1 MVPSWI
7 TRRPASTMNASH
19 EATDEGYT
27 LRYGPAATAAVK
39 SSLHLAV
46 RPHLQDVRAMLRL
59 PLPDVGITAGCNFA
73 AVHVLLNV
81 LSGLSRLMGSSP
93 KRSDEA
99 FRVFAAHWY
108 PWRLEPRRSTFR
120 QKRGTQALYDSF
132 RTGFAHDLGLLLE
145 ADPID
150 RRGRV
155 RSKFRISGRQ
165 LGVTKRPSLS
175 TAVLNELDDVMVRPD
190 WLGPTVIADGK
201 VGLLVDAVALYWG
214 VRRLLF
220 DHTSDQRAV
229 SSLHRMI
236 EDSWKRRKAA
246 GLVDTI
252 EARES
257 GELLFNGKPMSLA
270 ALKRRIRPR

>member
-7 TRRPASTMNASH
+7 TRRPPSAMNGRH

-27 LRYGPAATAAVK
+27 LRYGSAATAAVK

-59 PLPDVGITAGCNFA
+59 PLPEAGITAGCNFA

-81 LSGLSRLMGSSP
+81 LSGLSRLMGASP
-93 KRSDEA
+93 TRSDAA
-99 FRVFAAHWY
+99 FRTFVARWY
-108 PWRLEPRRSTFR
+108 PWRLEPSRSSFR
-120 QKRGTQALYDSF
+120 QKRGTKVLYDSF

-145 ADPID
+145 TGPID

-165 LGVTKRPSLS
+165 LGVAKQPSLS
-175 TAVLNELDDVMVRPD
+175 TAVLNELDEVMVRPN
-190 WLGPTVIADGK
+190 WLGPTVTADGK

-220 DHTSDQRAV
+220 DHTSNQRAV
-229 SSLHRMI
+229 GSLHRMI

-246 GLVDTI
+246 
-252 EARES
+252 
-257 GELLFNGKPMSLA
+257 
-270 ALKRRIRPR
+270 